1 MAEKNR
7 FSLFGFR
14 LGKKEEEDQVVQP
27 SFAPPSLDDG
37 SVTVSSSAFLGTTI
51 DQDGTA
57 KNEVEL
63 ISRYRE
69 MSVQPEIESA
79 IEDIVNE
86 AIVQSDT
93 GKNVRL
99 IMDELEQPEKIKEAI
114 QTEFDNILK
123 LLNFNNM
130 GSDIFRRYYIDGRL
144 FYHVIIDVNN
154 PQKGILELRYIDP
167 RKIKKIRELKKTKD
181 PVTGIDIISDV
192 SEYYVYNDRI
202 SATSS
207 GTSITGVKIATDSII
222 NVNSGLMDTRRSMV
236 LSYLHK
242 AIKPLNQLR
251 MIEDAS
257 IIYKISRA
265 PQRRIFYIDVGNL
278 PKIKA
283 EQYLRDMMVKYK
295 NKITYDATTGEV
307 RDDRRHLCLAMDT
320 KVPLLDGR
328 TLTLSE
334 IAEEYKEKELW
345 AYSCDPE
352 TGKFAPGLITWAGVS
367 VKNAQMMRI
376 TLDNGKTI
384 DCTPEHKFP
393 VWENGLTMAKD
404 LKEGDSLIP
413 HYRRNENITPGA
425 KKNKDYEQIW
435 ENDQKKWSFTHRA
448 VSSWKDE
455 FGLDNE
461 FLYNEDFQNKE
472 MTTVHHKN
480 INRFDNSPS
489 NLVRMN
495 HIDHI
500 LFHRSSGSG
509 SGKIGGKRCYEMGQG
524 FHNKANPNYTQ
535 WHINGGKLG
544 GKISSETG
552 KSQENFA
559 KGREVFA
566 NLIKDQ
572 EYYNCWIE
580 SLKEGWTE
588 EKREVASEH
597 AKKNNLSLRGNLA
610 QKENWEDG
618 TNHKKHKELY
628 KVEYDISAFNV
639 IKECAKNKLSTNQAA
654 IELNNKENIIQIWK
668 DLNKNKCLNPN
679 QKSFEEF
686 TWRDIGKIVKI
697 FNNSTYQEL
706 KLQCQFRNHKI
717 AKIEYLDERMDAGCL
732 TIDGEEKYHNYHTF
746 ALESGVYTQ
755 NSMLEDFWLPRRSD
769 GSGRGTEIT
778 TLESSDSFNDMSMV
792 EYFERKLYKSL
803 NVPVTRLNPEQAFN
817 IGRTAE
823 ITRDELKFSKFI
835 DKLRNKFAE
844 IFDNALRIQL
854 VLKGICTD
862 QEWIEFKETTFFDF
876 IKDNNFTELKEAE
889 LMQQRLGLLAVIDP
903 YVGKYYSKEWIRKNV
918 LRLDDEE
925 IKEMEKQIEEE
936 KKEDFAEQKEQ
947 IVMQQELVSL
957 QQPEEGGDQE
967 QQTPQEQSQQANPEA
982 PINPINPYK

>member
-1 MAEKNR
+1 MAEKSR

-14 LGKKEEEDQVVQP
+14 LGRKDQDEIPPVA
-27 SFAPPSLDDG
+27 SFTPPNVDDG
-37 SVTVSSSAFLGTTI
+37 SITVSSSAFLGTTI

-69 MSVQPEIESA
+69 MAVQPEVESA

-86 AIVQSDT
+86 AIVQDDSGDNI
-93 GKNVRL
+93 KI
-99 IMDELEQPEKIKEAI
+99 IMDDLSQPDKIKDAI
-114 QTEFDNILK
+114 NAEFENILR

-130 GSDIFRRYYIDGRL
+130 GSDIFRRYYVDGRL
-144 FYHVIIDVNN
+144 FYHAIIDVND
-154 PQKGILELRYIDP
+154 PGKGILELRYIDP
-167 RKIKKIRELKKTKD
+167 RKIKKIRELKKRKD
-181 PVTGIDIISDV
+181 EVTGIDIISDTA
-192 SEYYVYNDRI
+192 EYYVYNDKI

-207 GTSITGVKIATDSII
+207 GTSVTGVKIATDSILY
-222 NVNSGLMDTRRSMV
+222 VNSGLMDTRRAMV

-265 PQRRIFYIDVGNL
+265 PQRRIFYVDVGNL

-283 EQYLRDMMVKYK
+283 EQYIRDMMTKYK
-295 NKITYDATTGEV
+295 NKLVYDATTGEV
-307 RDDRRHLCLAMDT
+307 RDDRRHLCLSMDT

-328 TLTLSE
+328 TLSLSE
-334 IAEEYKEKELW
+334 ISKEYKEKELW

-509 SGKIGGKRCYEMGQG
+509 SGKIGGKRAYELGVG
-524 FHNKANPNYTQ
+524 FHNKEHPDYIE
-535 WHINGGKLG
+535 WRIKGGKLG

-559 KGREVFA
+559 KGREVFS
-566 NLIKDQ
+566 NLIKDE
-572 EYYNCWIE
+572 EYYNSWVG

-588 EKREVASEH
+588 EKREVASNH
-597 AKKNNLSLRGNLA
+597 AKKNNLSAKGNVV
-610 QKENWEDG
+610 QKEKWEDG
-618 TNHKKHKELY
+618 TNYKKHKELY
-628 KVEYDISAFNV
+628 SVEYDISAFNI
-639 IKECAKNKLSTNQAA
+639 IKECASKKFTTKQTV
-654 IELNNKENIIQIWK
+654 IELNKKDNIIQIWK

-686 TWRDIGKIVKI
+686 TWRDIGKIVRV
-697 FNNSTYQEL
+697 FNNSTYQDL

-717 AKIEYLDERMDAGCL
+717 VKIEYLDERMDAGCL

-755 NSMLEDFWLPRRSD
+755 NSMLEDFWMPRRGD
-769 GSGRGTEIT
+769 TNRGTEIT
-778 TLESSDSFNDMSMV
+778 TLESSDTFNDMSMV

-803 NVPVTRLNPEQAFN
+803 NVPVTRLNPEQSFN

-823 ITRDELKFSKFI
+823 VTRDEIKFAKFI

-844 IFDNALRIQL
+844 IFDQALRIQL

-862 QEWIEFKETTFFDF
+862 QEWMEFKESIYFDF

-889 LMQQRLGLLAVIDP
+889 LMQQRLGLLAVVDP

-918 LRLDDEE
+918 LRLDDED
-925 IKEMEKQIEEE
+925 IKQIEKQIQQEQV
-936 KKEDFAEQKEQ
+936 EDFEEQKKQ
-947 IVMQQELVSL
+947 LAMQQEL
-957 QQPEEGGDQE
+957 QPLMGDQE
-967 QQTPQEQSQQANPEA
+967 QEEKQTQQPEAPKQANPNA
-982 PINPINPYK
+982 PVNPINPYV